1 MRRIIAQDKEVKRS
15 SKEAI
20 WLIGKA
26 TELLLQQIASDLAG
40 LVAKQGRS
48 TIRYQDIGKDGW
60 EGGGCATVAC
70 GESRLVIF
78 AESRQSQQFEVGTKG
93 AFAQNVAETIAD
105 SGQSQHFSLLIE
117 DCRNC
122 RKYCAMQVP
131 AKSA

>member
-48 TIRYQDIGKDGW
+48 TIRYQDIETHLKHCPALRTSPLADLVPHNPPATHGKAAA
-60 EGGGCATVAC
+60 AT
-70 GESRLVIF
+70 
-78 AESRQSQQFEVGTKG
+78 G
-93 AFAQNVAETIAD
+93 AVEAANSTPKITSFFQRV
-105 SGQSQHFSLLIE
+105 
-117 DCRNC
+117 
-122 RKYCAMQVP
+122 
-131 AKSA
+131 